1 MMFTLTKYYSELTG
15 RKHLS
20 NGFACIKLNRANI
33 LYFLTI
39 GLSGVMIFSPH
50 QAYSQK
56 LTADQII
63 NRVNDIINQET
74 VSATTKMIITT
85 TSKQKREFVFE
96 SYSKDKGEKSLIKYL
111 SPKRVKGQTILM
123 LNNADDIWMY
133 FPRTNR
139 VRKLAT
145 HAKKQKM
152 EGSDFSYED
161 MGSGDAWIEDFT
173 SRQLEDEKLGDIF
186 CYRLELTIKE
196 DAESGYSRMVMWI
209 NKGNFIPLQI
219 DYYDED
225 DPELHLKRLSLSD
238 IRLIEDIPTPMK
250 MVMVDLQD
258 NTDTI
263 MEYENITYKADLPDN
278 LFTERGMKE

>member
-1 MMFTLTKYYSELTG
+1 MSTLTKYCFVLTG
-15 RKHLS
+15 RKNPS
-20 NGFACIKLNRANI
+20 NGLACIKLSRVNI

-39 GLSGVMIFSPH
+39 GFSGILNFCPH
-50 QAYSQK
+50 QAYAQK
-56 LTADQII
+56 LTPDDII
-63 NRVNDIINQET
+63 IRVNDTMNRPT
-74 VSATTKMIITT
+74 VVATTKMIITT

-96 SYSKDKGEKSLIKYL
+96 SYSKDRGEKSLIKYL

-161 MGSGDAWIEDFT
+161 MGSGDAWTEDFI
-173 SRQLEDEKLGDIF
+173 SRLLEDEKIGDIS
-186 CYRLELTIKE
+186 CYILELTIKE
-196 DAESGYSRMVMWI
+196 DAQSGYSRMVMWI
-209 NKGNFIPLQI
+209 NKENFIPLQI

-250 MVMVDLQD
+250 MVMLDLQD

>member
-1 MMFTLTKYYSELTG
+1 MD

-20 NGFACIKLNRANI
+20 NGLACIKLSRANI
-33 LYFLTI
+33 LYLLTI
-39 GLSGVMIFSPH
+39 GLSGILNFCPH
-50 QAYSQK
+50 QAYAQE
-56 LTADQII
+56 LTAVDII
-63 NRVNDIINQET
+63 IRVNDTMNRPT
-74 VSATTKMIITT
+74 VMATTKMIITT

-96 SYSKDKGEKSLIKYL
+96 SYSKDNGEKSLIKYL

-161 MGSGDAWIEDFT
+161 MGSGDAWTEDFI
-173 SRQLEDEKLGDIF
+173 SRLLEDEKIDDIS

-196 DAESGYSRMVMWI
+196 DAESGYSRMVMRI
-209 NKGNFIPLQI
+209 NKENFVPLQI

-225 DPELHLKRLSLSD
+225 DPELHLKRLTISN
-238 IRLIEDIPTPMK
+238 IRMIEDIPTPMK

-263 MEYENITYKADLPDN
+263 MEYENITYKADLPDK

>member
-1 MMFTLTKYYSELTG
+1 VRARIWHFLIISVLGTL
-15 RKHLS
+15 
-20 NGFACIKLNRANI
+20 NFN
-33 LYFLTI
+33 
-39 GLSGVMIFSPH
+39 PQ
-50 QAYSQK
+50 QAFSQK
-56 LTADQII
+56 LTADEII
-63 NRVNDIINQET
+63 DRVNAIINQPT
-74 VSATTKMIITT
+74 VSATTKMTITT
-85 TSKQKREFVFE
+85 TSRQKREFVFE
-96 SYSKDKGEKSLIKYL
+96 SYSKNKGEKSLIKYS
-111 SPKRVKGQTILM
+111 SPKRVRDQAILM

-173 SRQLEDEKLGDIF
+173 ARLLEDERIDDIS
-186 CYRLELTIKE
+186 CYKLELTIKE
-196 DAESGYSRMVMWI
+196 NAESGYSRMVMWI
-209 NKGNFIPLQI
+209 NKENFMPLQI

-225 DPELHLKRLSLSD
+225 DPELHLKRLTLSD
-238 IRLIEDIPTPMK
+238 IRLVEGIPTPMK
-250 MVMVDLQD
+250 LIMIDLQD

-263 MEYENITYKADLPDN
+263 MEYENITYKADLPDD

>member
-1 MMFTLTKYYSELTG
+1 M
-15 RKHLS
+15 
-20 NGFACIKLNRANI
+20 NR
-33 LYFLTI
+33 
-39 GLSGVMIFSPH
+39 P
-50 QAYSQK
+50 
-56 LTADQII
+56 
-63 NRVNDIINQET
+63 T
-74 VSATTKMIITT
+74 VVATTKMIITT

-96 SYSKDKGEKSLIKYL
+96 SYGKDKGEKSLIKYL

-161 MGSGDAWIEDFT
+161 MGSGDAWTEDFI
-173 SRQLEDEKLGDIF
+173 SRLLEDDKISDIP

-196 DAESGYSRMVMWI
+196 DSESGYSRMMMWI
-209 NKGNFIPLQI
+209 NKENFVPLQI

-225 DPELHLKRLSLSD
+225 DPELHLKRLTVSD

-263 MEYENITYKADLPDN
+263 MEYENITYKADLQDN

>member
-1 MMFTLTKYYSELTG
+1 MNL
-15 RKHLS
+15 
-20 NGFACIKLNRANI
+20 
-33 LYFLTI
+33 
-39 GLSGVMIFSPH
+39 P
-50 QAYSQK
+50 
-56 LTADQII
+56 
-63 NRVNDIINQET
+63 T

-85 TSKQKREFVFE
+85 TSRQKREFVFE
-96 SYSKDKGEKSLIKYL
+96 SYSKDKGEKSLIKYA
-111 SPKRVKGQTILM
+111 SPKRVKGQAILM
-123 LNNADDIWMY
+123 LNNADDIWIY

-161 MGSGDAWIEDFT
+161 MGSADAWIEDFI
-173 SRQLEDEKLGDIF
+173 SRLLEDEKIDDIP
-186 CYRLELTIKE
+186 CYKLELTIKE
-196 DAESGYSRMVMWI
+196 NAESGYSRMVMWI

-225 DPELHLKRLSLSD
+225 DPELHLKRLTLSD
-238 IRLIEDIPTPMK
+238 IQLIEDIPTPMK

-263 MEYENITYKADLPDN
+263 MEYENITYKADLPDD